1 MKGTCSFMHSLTFT
15 AFVLAAFVMV
25 PSSAFTQQVSEDQA
39 VDVIEEIV
47 KVEVLV
53 TSRFVGRPNELGA
66 RTEVYEL
73 KKTVSFADLDLRKE
87 ADVGELEKR
96 IENTAKESCK
106 TLSEKYPISLSY
118 QADHRRCV
126 REAIESTD
134 SKLETVFAAIR

>member
-39 VDVIEEIV
+39 VEVIEEIV

-96 IENTAKESCK
+96 IENTAKETYKALSAMDPI
-106 TLSEKYPISLSY
+106 TLWYK
-118 QADHRRCV
+118 ADYRRCV

-134 SKLETVFAAIR
+134 SEIEIIFAAIR